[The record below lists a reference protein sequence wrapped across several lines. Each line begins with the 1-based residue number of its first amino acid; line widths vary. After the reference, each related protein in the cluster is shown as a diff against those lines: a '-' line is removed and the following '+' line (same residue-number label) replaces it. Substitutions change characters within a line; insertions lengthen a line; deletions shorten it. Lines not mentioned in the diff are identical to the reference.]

1 MAEVGFKSVH
11 DLLTTFTGLQAK
23 KVCKARHFSLCRR
36 FSESMEPKS
45 HLRTGQSF
53 RSQSVFVAAKTSS
66 AWPLTDTLRQT
77 CRTMPEPSIRKVA
90 RSMPIYSR
98 P

>member
-11 DLLTTFTGLQAK
+11 DWLTTFIGLQAK
-23 KVCKARHFSLCRR
+23 KVGIERHFSLGRR
-36 FSESMEPKS
+36 VSESMDPAL

-66 AWPLTDTLRQT
+66 AWPLTETLRQT